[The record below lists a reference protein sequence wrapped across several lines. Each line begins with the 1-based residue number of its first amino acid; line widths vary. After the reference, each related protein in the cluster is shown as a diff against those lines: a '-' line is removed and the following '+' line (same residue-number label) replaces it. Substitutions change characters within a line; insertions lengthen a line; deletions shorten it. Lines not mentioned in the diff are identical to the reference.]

1 MKVTL
6 EDKMNRIFA
15 HGLEMINESK
25 EPIVSEWVQTLKN
38 LEDVGKKS
46 HQVGLNIFSFYQAML
61 FDVKA
66 EKKEYLIM
74 IKEKWERDVGFSL
87 ANQRIVLLFELA
99 VERNTKAKL
108 TNDYLSFQ
116 SIKYVLSSINKVINS
131 SSTTKQFTTN
141 YFLTHLTEARQLPI
155 EWIISSKH
163 NEGFYVENVY
173 GVKEE
178 LEKQLRHLE
187 AATLFELNELINKK
201 MNVEMKILEK
211 SIMLPFEDMSL
222 IIGLEASTSEDI
234 IPFIHYIFHLF
245 KQGKSV
251 FNEAFFEAQWKDP
264 VILFHDFVMLA
275 STFEKTVKHITEGF
289 VKLLPFERAALF
301 SYSTKERKSFG
312 LAGYELDS
320 EAIKKV
326 EEHLNNLPIIKDGI
340 DLLTLFSKEST
351 SFQPIYLSDAKHT
364 FSKEYIDT
372 FKMKSLVIAPIYTDC
387 HGLIGAVLL
396 DQGENQ
402 LFSISSE
409 TREALTKFGQT
420 AGESLAKYNLIDYGL
435 YEAIPTFSPREIE
448 VLNLMSEGLSTIE
461 SARELNLSEYT
472 VRDYVSAIMKKMNAN
487 NRTEAVARAI
497 RKGII

>member
-155 EWIISSKH
+155 EWIT
-163 NEGFYVENVY
+163 
-173 GVKEE
+173 
-178 LEKQLRHLE
+178 Q
-187 AATLFELNELINKK
+187 
-201 MNVEMKILEK
+201 
-211 SIMLPFEDMSL
+211 
-222 IIGLEASTSEDI
+222 
-234 IPFIHYIFHLF
+234 
-245 KQGKSV
+245 
-251 FNEAFFEAQWKDP
+251 
-264 VILFHDFVMLA
+264 
-275 STFEKTVKHITEGF
+275 
-289 VKLLPFERAALF
+289 
-301 SYSTKERKSFG
+301 
-312 LAGYELDS
+312 
-320 EAIKKV
+320 
-326 EEHLNNLPIIKDGI
+326 
-340 DLLTLFSKEST
+340 
-351 SFQPIYLSDAKHT
+351 
-364 FSKEYIDT
+364 
-372 FKMKSLVIAPIYTDC
+372 
-387 HGLIGAVLL
+387 
-396 DQGENQ
+396 
-402 LFSISSE
+402 
-409 TREALTKFGQT
+409 
-420 AGESLAKYNLIDYGL
+420 
-435 YEAIPTFSPREIE
+435 
-448 VLNLMSEGLSTIE
+448 
-461 SARELNLSEYT
+461 
-472 VRDYVSAIMKKMNAN
+472 
-487 NRTEAVARAI
+487 
-497 RKGII
+497 